1 MHKTIASAVCGIAFM
16 AGDLCAQSH
25 APYPN
30 PIQVK
35 DQVIV
40 GPNRNGTY
48 GHLECF
54 SGGSKVECDSAMSGG
69 TNGDIRWLLEGMAK
83 LLGTVQPRR

>member
-1 MHKTIASAVCGIAFM
+1 MHKTIASAVCAIAFM
-16 AGDLCAQSH
+16 AGDLCAQS
-25 APYPN
+25 
-30 PIQVK
+30 
-35 DQVIV
+35 
-40 GPNRNGTY
+40 TY

-69 TNGDIRWLLEGMAK
+69 TNGDIRWLLDGMAK